1 LNPNYFA
8 AQRKQP
14 RMMDDLLL
22 RWVVTGLFLLSAAE
36 WGFAVVTQRR
46 VWTAIVRYGLHFL
59 MSIAMAVMVWPWGAR
74 LPTTGPAAFFLLAAV
89 WFVVATN
96 FVSERTVAKR
106 AEYRYH
112 ALMMLSMA
120 WMYAVMN
127 GHLLPGQSAARRPMP
142 MDMPTTNMP
151 ASGGPPGWI
160 TTINWFWFAGFVVA
174 AVFWAYRFAAER
186 SHGAVHRWWL
196 DSLGQ
201 AIMAAGMAI
210 VFGAM
215 LFQA

>member
-1 LNPNYFA
+1 
-8 AQRKQP
+8 
-14 RMMDDLLL
+14 MIDDLLL
-22 RWVVTGLFLLSAAE
+22 RWVVTGLFVLSAAQ
-36 WGFAVVTQRR
+36 WGFAVITQRR
-46 VWTAIVRYGLHFL
+46 VWTAIVRYGLHFV
-59 MSIAMAVMVWPWGAR
+59 MSIGMAVMVWPWGAQ
-74 LPTTGPAAFFLLAAV
+74 LPTTGPAVFFLLAAV
-89 WFVVATN
+89 WFVVATT

-106 AEYRYH
+106 AEYVYH
-112 ALMMLSMA
+112 ALMMLAMA

-127 GHLLPGQSAARRPMP
+127 GHLLPGQSATRHHMPRDMPMP
-142 MDMPTTNMP
+142 DMNISATDMPPT
-151 ASGGPPGWI
+151 GGSPGWV
-160 TTINWFWFAGFVVA
+160 TTINWFWFAGLVVA

-201 AIMAAGMAI
+201 AMMAAGMAI